1 MLSLEDKKY
10 ALEMWL
16 STRSWVKV
24 CRSFRK
30 RRGYHAKNLP
40 AISTLQRVV
49 HKFEDHGTV
58 RDRRKGSVSAITAT
72 EVRKVERLYQN
83 NQRLSLRTASRRL
96 DISKQKVSL
105 ILRRRLLK
113 KAYKAKIRMQLTE
126 RQRATRVGA
135 SQVL

>member
-1 MLSLEDKKY
+1 MLSLEEKKH

-16 STRSWVKV
+16 STKSWVKV
-24 CRSFRK
+24 RRSFRK
-30 RRGYHAKNLP
+30 RPGYHAKNLP

-49 HKFEDHGTV
+49 NKFKDHGTV

-96 DISKQKVSL
+96 DI
-105 ILRRRLLK
+105 
-113 KAYKAKIRMQLTE
+113 
-126 RQRATRVGA
+126 
-135 SQVL
+135 